1 VICWTESSCCYS
13 TKITLLIEWSHRYTK
28 IYGHH
33 HEPVDRYEYLFLKWQ
48 WLFSPFSFL
57 YHFSRTWQWV
67 TWWVSYQTQA
77 KYLPFTSTYLCSR
90 FLAMS
95 VMLILLFS
103 VLRVLFCFDLFCIV
117 LKEYQQLFAK
127 QWYLL
132 AKLSGEIF
140 NIFWIITSDLMLC
153 FDQQFR

>member
-103 VLRVLFCFDLFCIV
+103 VLRVLFLINNFICDINANEIV
-117 LKEYQQLFAK
+117 DQSKASGQM
-127 QWYLL
+127 LL
-132 AKLSGEIF
+132 SRRYWKFLL
-140 NIFWIITSDLMLC
+140 IT
-153 FDQQFR
+153 